1 MQSHPLRYDIQTH
14 AGLTALH
21 LAASNANL
29 SVLQILWSKM
39 DQNFMYEGDKFGY
52 TPVHRA
58 AKHGHIHILEFLFN
72 LHFFVKIML
81 PVSISFSI

>member
-1 MQSHPLRYDIQTH
+1 
-14 AGLTALH
+14 
-21 LAASNANL
+21 
-29 SVLQILWSKM
+29 M

-72 LHFFVKIML
+72 HCCYKEPLTNDGKSPLHIGK
-81 PVSISFSI
+81 